1 MDITL
6 KQLHDYASTH
16 ATTTFNIMDGEDWL
30 AAQCATSLV
39 GEKVKMDGYFD
50 FLYRDHTI
58 PHKYGQLSKYLAERS
73 NKYGG
78 RVELTGEELAEQ
90 IVSLLVR
97 ESAWI
102 GQEAYILSYS
112 VILLGW

>member
-6 KQLHDYASTH
+6 KQLHDYALLNS
-16 ATTTFNIMDGEDWL
+16 TTTFNIMDGEDWL

-39 GEKVKMDGYFD
+39 GSRVKMDGYFD

-58 PHKYGQLSKYLAERS
+58 PYKYGQLSKRLAERS

-78 RVELTGEELAEQ
+78 RVELTGEELAEE

-97 ESAWI
+97 ESAWS
-102 GQEAYILSYS
+102 G
-112 VILLGW
+112 

>member
-16 ATTTFNIMDGEDWL
+16 ATKTFNIMDGEDWL

-58 PHKYGQLSKYLAERS
+58 PYKYGQLSKYLAERS
-73 NKYGG
+73 SKYGG

-90 IVSLLVR
+90 IVSLLVK
-97 ESAWI
+97 ESAWT

>member
-30 AAQCATSLV
+30 AAKCATSLV
-39 GEKVKMDGYFD
+39 GSQVKMDGYFD

-73 NKYGG
+73 KKYGG

-90 IVSLLVR
+90 IGRLSWR
-97 ESAWI
+97 ESAWT
-102 GQEAYILSYS
+102 G
-112 VILLGW
+112 

>member
-1 MDITL
+1 
-6 KQLHDYASTH
+6 
-16 ATTTFNIMDGEDWL
+16 
-30 AAQCATSLV
+30 V

-73 NKYGG
+73 SKYGG

-90 IVSLLVR
+90 IVSLLVK
-97 ESAWI
+97 ESA
-102 GQEAYILSYS
+102 
-112 VILLGW
+112 

>member
-16 ATTTFNIMDGEDWL
+16 ATKTFNIMDGEDWL

-58 PHKYGQLSKYLAERS
+58 PYKYGQLSKYLAERS

-90 IVSLLVR
+90 IVSLLVK
-97 ESAWI
+97 ESAWT